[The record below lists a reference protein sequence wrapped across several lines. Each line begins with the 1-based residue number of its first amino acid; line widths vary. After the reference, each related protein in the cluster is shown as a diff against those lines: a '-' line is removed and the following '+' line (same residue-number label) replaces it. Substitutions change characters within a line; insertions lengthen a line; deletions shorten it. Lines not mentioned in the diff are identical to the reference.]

1 MNNGKYA
8 RQPRRRR
15 RANRKKASF
24 LLTSLILL
32 LTLFIG
38 GTTAFLIAKGNPVTN
53 TFKPSRVASDVHETF
68 KNNVKSNV
76 TIANTGDT
84 TAYIRAAIVVT
95 WKDRLGGDVYPGTPT
110 GYTMELNLTDWDEGP
125 DGFYYYKHPVE
136 PGKET
141 NSLIIS
147 CTPGAYEPEGY
158 ALNVEILGSAIQSV
172 PTSVVTSN
180 WGVTV
185 ASDGTISK

>member
-15 RANRKKASF
+15 RSNRKKASF

-53 TFKPSRVASDVHETF
+53 TFTPSRVASDVHETF

-95 WKDRLGGDVYPGTPT
+95 WKDSLGGNVYPGTPT
-110 GYTMELNLTDWDEGP
+110 GYTMQLNLTDWVEGS
-125 DGFYYYKHPVE
+125 DGFYYYKYPVE
-136 PGKET
+136 PRQET
-141 NSLIIS
+141 NPLIIS
-147 CTPGAYEPEGY
+147 CTPGTYEPEGY

>member
-15 RANRKKASF
+15 RSNRKKASF

-32 LTLFIG
+32 LTLVIG
-38 GTTAFLIAKGNPVTN
+38 GTAAFLIAYDDPVEN
-53 TFKPSRVASDVHETF
+53 TFKPSRVATEVHETF
-68 KNNVKSNV
+68 SNNVKEKVKIYNS
-76 TIANTGDT
+76 GDT

-95 WKDRLGGDVYPGTPT
+95 WKDGKGGNVYPGTPT
-110 GYTMELNLTDWDEGP
+110 GYTMLLNLTDWDEGP
-125 DGFYYYKHPVE
+125 DGFYYYKYPVE
-136 PGKET
+136 PGQET
-141 NSLIIS
+141 NPLIIS
-147 CTPGAYEPEGY
+147 CTPGTYEPEGY

-185 ASDGTISK
+185 NSDGTISK

>member
-68 KNNVKSNV
+68 ENNVKSNV
-76 TIANTGDT
+76 KIANTGDT

-95 WKDRLGGDVYPGTPT
+95 WKDRLGGNVYPGAPT

-125 DGFYYYKHPVE
+125 DGFYYYKYPVE
-136 PGKET
+136 PLQET
-141 NSLIIS
+141 KPLIFS
-147 CTPGAYEPEGY
+147 CTPGTYEPEGY
-158 ALNVEILGSAIQSV
+158 ALNVEILGSTIQSV